1 MSKHLVVKVLWL
13 FVMLCCTD
21 GDSAELQPVEGVSR
35 TPVESSRD
43 DAFRCNWVK
52 EFSLVLQQ
60 EGRWWMLSCNKF
72 HSFIPFD
79 IIWFSSFS
87 NILVL

>member
-1 MSKHLVVKVLWL
+1 MLWL
-13 FVMLCCTD
+13 SVMLCCTD
-21 GDSAELQPVEGVSR
+21 GDSAELQPLEGVSR

-43 DAFRCNWVK
+43 DAFHCNWVK

-72 HSFIPFD
+72 HSFIPMISFGFHPLAT
-79 IIWFSSFS
+79 FS
-87 NILVL
+87 VL